1 MRRTALLPL
10 LLAALPLPAQ
20 TVPAPPELEPVRAWV
35 AEAVRTG
42 LAPSAVVAVVRD
54 DSLVWAEGFGYADM
68 EARRAATPNSIYLL
82 ASVTKPMT
90 ATGLM
95 TLVDRGLLQLDRPA
109 NDFLP
114 ADAQL
119 VSHVGDADRITLRR
133 LANHTGGLPLHY
145 NFYYEGAEPLP
156 YGEAIRRYG
165 FAAHPPGDRWQ
176 YSNLAYGI
184 LEHVTELVAEEP
196 WRAFMKRAVFDPL
209 GMARTSD
216 RVRPEHAGD
225 ATRQYTRD
233 AAGRWIPVPSYRFD
247 HAGASTHWSSALD
260 LVRLIRMQWHGGG
273 LDGVRILSP
282 EAARAMLTLT
292 GPVGADVRN
301 GIGWFVKA
309 YRGQPSFWHS
319 GGMPGVST
327 FARAYP
333 ESRTATIVLTNSDD
347 RTVANETTRRLA
359 EALFPHA
366 EWESEESP
374 PEPLPPAPGMA
385 GLWEGRMVHHDGD
398 VPVRL
403 RIGAEAGAS
412 IAFGDRDPVP
422 MEAAAVNAAGF
433 VGRVDARLRTQEGFH
448 GIPSFLFRLEPD
460 GEDGLRGVATAFASG
475 YFALSH
481 WVELRRATD

>member
-1 MRRTALLPL
+1 MRRALLLPL
-10 LLAALPLPAQ
+10 LLVPLSVPAQ
-20 TVPAPPELEPVRAWV
+20 TVPAPPDLEPVHAWV
-35 AEAVRTG
+35 AEAVESG
-42 LAPSAVVAVVRD
+42 LAPSAVVAVVRG
-54 DSLVWAEGFGYADM
+54 DSVIWAEGFGHADL
-68 EARRAATPNSIYLL
+68 EAGREATPNSIYLL
-82 ASVTKPMT
+82 ASITKPMT

-95 TLVDRGLLQLDRPA
+95 TLVDRGLLQLDRPV

-114 ADAQL
+114 ADAHL
-119 VSHVGDADRITLRR
+119 VSHVGDAEAITLRR

-165 FAAHPPGDRWQ
+165 FAAYPPGTRWQ

-209 GMARTSD
+209 GMTRTSD
-216 RVRPEHAGD
+216 RVRPEHAAD

-233 AAGRWIPVPSYRFD
+233 AAGRWISVPPYHVD

-260 LVRLIRMQWHGGG
+260 LVRLIRMQWHGGE
-273 LDGVRILSP
+273 LDGVRVLSP
-282 EAARAMLTLT
+282 GAARAMLTLT

-301 GIGWFVKA
+301 GIGWFVEE
-309 YRGQPSFWHS
+309 YRGQNSFWHS

-359 EALFPHA
+359 EALFPGA
-366 EWESEESP
+366 EWEEDEP
-374 PEPLPPAPGMA
+374 PPVAAEPAPGLA
-385 GLWEGRMVHHDGD
+385 GLWQGTMTHHDGD
-398 VPVRL
+398 VPILL

-412 IAFGDRDPVP
+412 IAFGDAEPRP
-422 MEAAAVNAAGF
+422 MEAAGVNAAGF
-433 VGRVDARLRTQEGFH
+433 VGRIDARLRTQEGFH
-448 GIPSFLFRLEPD
+448 GVPAWVFRLEPH
-460 GEDGLRGVATAFASG
+460 GEHGLRGVATAFASG

>member
-1 MRRTALLPL
+1 
-10 LLAALPLPAQ
+10 
-20 TVPAPPELEPVRAWV
+20 
-35 AEAVRTG
+35 
-42 LAPSAVVAVVRD
+42 
-54 DSLVWAEGFGYADM
+54 
-68 EARRAATPNSIYLL
+68 
-82 ASVTKPMT
+82 
-90 ATGLM
+90 
-95 TLVDRGLLQLDRPA
+95 
-109 NDFLP
+109 
-114 ADAQL
+114 
-119 VSHVGDADRITLRR
+119 
-133 LANHTGGLPLHY
+133 
-145 NFYYEGAEPLP
+145 
-156 YGEAIRRYG
+156 
-165 FAAHPPGDRWQ
+165 
-176 YSNLAYGI
+176 
-184 LEHVTELVAEEP
+184 
-196 WRAFMKRAVFDPL
+196 MKRAVFDPL

-273 LDGVRILSP
+273 LGGVRILSP

-301 GIGWFVKA
+301 GIGWFVEA

-366 EWESEESP
+366 EWEPEESP

-385 GLWEGRMVHHDGD
+385 GLWEGRMVHYDGD
-398 VPVRL
+398 VAVRL

-412 IAFGDRDPVP
+412 IAFGERDSVP
-422 MEAAAVNAAGF
+422 MEAATVNATGF
-433 VGRVDARLRTQEGFH
+433 VGRVDARLRTQEGFP